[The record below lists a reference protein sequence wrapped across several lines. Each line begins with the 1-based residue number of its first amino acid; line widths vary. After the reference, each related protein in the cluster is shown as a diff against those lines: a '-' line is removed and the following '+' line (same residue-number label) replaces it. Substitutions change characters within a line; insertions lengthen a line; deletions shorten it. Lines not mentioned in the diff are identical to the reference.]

1 MTPDDVRE
9 RMEAMKAAEGD
20 WEATHGIEDDLWE
33 AVLESIAEGSCDD
46 PAELARVAL
55 HSRDLEFT
63 RWYA

>member
-9 RMEAMKAAEGD
+9 RIEAMKAAGGD
-20 WEATHGIEDDLWE
+20 WETIIFIEDSLW
-33 AVLESIAEGSCDD
+33 ADVLQSIAESSCDD

-55 HSRDLEFT
+55 HSRDLDYT